1 MTGTPDLAR
10 VSPAFILVEPQLGE
24 NIGMAARAMANF
36 GLSELRL
43 VRPRD
48 GWPNEAARANASG
61 ADWVVDEARVFDSL
75 EEAIGDLRLVLATTA
90 RDRGMS
96 KPVLGPREG
105 AERLHRSAAEGLPA
119 GVMFGRERNGLL
131 SDEIAVAD
139 AILTFPVSPRFPSLN
154 LAQAVMLVAYE
165 WRLAERPAL
174 PFQASTRSPPADHA
188 EIQHFFDHLEGALD
202 RSEFFRPPEK
212 RPSMVRNLRNILL
225 RIERLSR
232 QDVKTLRGVVAA
244 LESRTGRPR
253 LSRNSP
259 PENAPE
265 VVD

>member
-1 MTGTPDLAR
+1 VNHQRPKPSAA
-10 VSPAFILVEPQLGE
+10 PAIILVEPQLGE

-43 VRPRD
+43 VNPRD

-61 ADWVVDEARVFDSL
+61 ADWVIEGAQVFPSL
-75 EEAIGDLRLVLATTA
+75 REAIGDLALVLATTA

-96 KPVLGPREG
+96 KPVTGPKEAAMRLRT
-105 AERLHRSAAEGLPA
+105 AEAQDRAA

-139 AILTFPVSPRFPSLN
+139 AIVTFPVSPAFPSIN

-165 WRLAERPAL
+165 WRSATPTSGEL
-174 PFQASTRSPPADHA
+174 PFTASTRSPLASHA
-188 EIQHFFDHLEGALD
+188 EIQHLFDHLEGALD
-202 RSEFFRPPEK
+202 RAEFFRPPEK

-232 QDVKTLRGVVAA
+232 QDVRTLRGVVAA
-244 LESRTGRPR
+244 LEDRTGRTR
-253 LSRNSP
+253 SSRRSRAI
-259 PENAPE
+259 EIVE
-265 VVD
+265 